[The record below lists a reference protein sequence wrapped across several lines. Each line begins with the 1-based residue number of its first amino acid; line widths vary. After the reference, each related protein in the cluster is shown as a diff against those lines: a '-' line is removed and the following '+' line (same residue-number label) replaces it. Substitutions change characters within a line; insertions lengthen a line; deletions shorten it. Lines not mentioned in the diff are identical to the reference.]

1 MSRIGIR
8 SFSRPAS
15 NPRSFL
21 VSRHRA
27 KTELQEVI
35 SPAEYY
41 PEFDSAEVEETIAP
55 LARFDDEITGVLAA
69 GRGETTPV
77 AGVSDAGTRAAVQEW
92 LSRPEE
98 YPFQHV
104 IRSVAAGVAHADP
117 IAAFPHLFA
126 EPAAALVEL
135 LERAE
140 TRLREVY
147 TRPLVAAVNHAR
159 ESGVLEGET
168 PEARY
173 RYFVQQSVR
182 TSFEAASGLSF
193 PVLRDVTRLVL
204 GNEQAA
210 FAELC
215 TRLTADRPAIEDR
228 FGIGTTDPLVSL
240 GRSEGDTHNHGRS
253 VSVLTFQSGKRLV
266 YKPRDVSCEAAYVT
280 IAQEL
285 NARLDTRL
293 VAAGVLERDRYG
305 YVEFVEAE
313 DVSDMSAGFMHASG
327 ELAAVLYLLNA
338 RDMHFENILP
348 TRRGPLPIDL
358 ETILHPD
365 RIHTGPTPEAPGN
378 AYATIARSI
387 YGIGILPLVMAGK
400 GDDAGHIDLGFL
412 GDQGRGNSPFK
423 SMQFDAPFTDRISL
437 ALRPT
442 AAAERKTVVG
452 ALTEDETH
460 DLGRQM
466 ADGFTRVF
474 RAVMADP
481 DTWTGLLRKT
491 AAGIRVRYVHN
502 PTALYGQTL
511 RMTAGPGALDGTAP
525 HLALLKRIAIASKT
539 SDRRIIGSEMR
550 QLAERDV
557 PYFTVAGTG
566 TALTDGE
573 GNEVGADFDVSPLDL
588 ALAKAARMDEFELG
602 EELRLLHSAFASRF
616 PDNHLVPTGGTVAGP
631 AAAQAAQGQDD
642 ALIGLVARLCD
653 QLVATSRPDRFA
665 HLPRTWIGPLASA
678 EADRPWPP
686 GVLGY
691 DLYTGRSGPALALAA
706 AGRLLDEPRYRE
718 LSAQIFST
726 TADILSTKRYETR
739 SIQQAGHGGY
749 TGMAGIL
756 FSLSAAGRI
765 LGEESWTRAA
775 QGAVP
780 LLLDQ
785 IGDVSRDRLPLD
797 VIGGVAGVLS
807 CVTAIGGPH
816 AADSVEA
823 LTSLLVDA
831 LHHGTYGARSV
842 LEQSGFAHGV
852 SGVLHSLCQALP
864 HLTSGRRAVVESVLA
879 RLAER
884 LHGFYDSGE
893 GNWYS
898 NVATPQAFSTGW
910 CHGSTGVA
918 LALSAYHSVSGGDD
932 TTAQLRDRAVD
943 NIIGLGFGRNLTW
956 CHGDLGN
963 HDALT
968 ALAGAGDS
976 PLRAEITE
984 IEQKWLQPQVFLRKL
999 GDARSR
1005 YAHTSSL
1012 LVGTAGVVLHLVN
1025 RIDPAG
1031 RVSPILLAGEGR

>member
-1 MSRIGIR
+1 M
-8 SFSRPAS
+8 
-15 NPRSFL
+15 
-21 VSRHRA
+21 
-27 KTELQEVI
+27 I

-55 LARFDDEITGVLAA
+55 LARFDDEITAVLEA
-69 GRGETTPV
+69 GRSEDTPG
-77 AGVSDAGTRAAVQEW
+77 ARVSDAGTRAAVQEW

-104 IRSVAAGVAHADP
+104 VRSVAAAVADADP
-117 IAAFPHLFA
+117 IDAFPHLFA

-140 TRLREVY
+140 VRLREVY

-159 ESGVLEGET
+159 ESGLLDGET

-215 TRLTADRPAIEDR
+215 TRLTADRPAIADR
-228 FGIGTTDPLVSL
+228 FGIGTSDPLVSL

-253 VSVLTFQSGKRLV
+253 VSVLTFGSGKRLV

-285 NARLDTRL
+285 NALLDTGL

-313 DVSDMSAGFMHASG
+313 DVSDMSAEFMRASG

-358 ETILHPD
+358 ETILHPE

-378 AYATIARSI
+378 AYATIAQSI

-423 SMQFDAPFTDRISL
+423 SMQFDAPFTDRVSL
-437 ALRPT
+437 ALRPA

-452 ALTEDETH
+452 ALTEDATH

-466 ADGFTRVF
+466 AEGFTRVF

-525 HLALLKRIAIASKT
+525 YLALLKRIAIASKT
-539 SDRRIIGSEMR
+539 SDRQIIRSEMR

-573 GNEVGADFDVSPLDL
+573 GNEVGADFGVSPLDL
-588 ALAKAARMDEFELG
+588 ALAKAARMNEFELG
-602 EELRLLHSAFASRF
+602 EELRLLYSAFASRF
-616 PDNHLVPTGGTVAGP
+616 PDNHLAPAGGTAADPAAGP
-631 AAAQAAQGQDD
+631 AAQEEDD
-642 ALIGLVARLCD
+642 ALIRLVARLSD

-678 EADRPWPP
+678 EANRPWPP

-706 AGRLLDEPRYRE
+706 AGRLLDERRYRD

-739 SIQQAGHGGY
+739 SIQQAGYGGY

-756 FSLSAAGRI
+756 FALSAAGRI
-765 LGEESWTRAA
+765 LGEEGWTRAA
-775 QGAVP
+775 QDALP
-780 LLLDQ
+780 LLLGQ
-785 IGDVSRDRLPLD
+785 IGDVPRDRLPLD

-816 AADSVEA
+816 AAESVET
-823 LTSLLVDA
+823 LTELLVDA
-831 LHHGTYGARSV
+831 LHRGGNGARSV
-842 LEQSGFAHGV
+842 LTQSGFAHGV
-852 SGVLHSLCQALP
+852 SGVLHALCRAHP
-864 HLTSGRRAVVESVLA
+864 HLPSGRRAVVESA
-879 RLAER
+879 TAGLAER
-884 LHGFYDSGE
+884 LHGFHDADA
-893 GNWYS
+893 GNWSS
-898 NVATPQAFSTGW
+898 NAATPQSFSTGW
-910 CHGSTGVA
+910 CHGSTGIA
-918 LALSAYHSVSGGDD
+918 LALSAYHAVCGDD
-932 TTAQLRDRAVD
+932 AVAQLRDRAVG
-943 NIIGLGFGRNLTW
+943 NIIELGFGRNLTW

-968 ALAGAGDS
+968 ALAGAGET
-976 PLRAEITE
+976 PLRAEITG
-984 IEQKWLQPQVFLRKL
+984 IERKWLQPDVFLRKL

-1012 LVGTAGVVLHLVN
+1012 MVGTAGVVLHLVN
-1025 RIDPAG
+1025 RLDPAR
-1031 RVSPILLAGEGR
+1031 RVSPVLLTGEGR